1 MAVTYGFFDSIN
13 GDRKYNADQ
22 MSNYFEGVIGDGVF
36 KNVDNE
42 LQVAAHSG
50 LTVKV
55 KTGRAMV
62 KCRWLRNSTDYYI
75 EITPD
80 STYSKYVAICVE
92 WDYQNRKV
100 DLVQVSGT
108 AASTP
113 VKPSMTRTADKWQL
127 ALAYILVSAN
137 ATSISQSNISDAR
150 STDDCGWVTGV
161 IEQLSTDTLFA
172 QWESIYQDYLNAMQ
186 ENFNDFLELLTADLN
201 VSTFIQKYTKTYTK
215 DSEYDLAIPLNMQGY
230 TYNSNDIIE
239 VYINGLHA
247 MKNVDYTE
255 QNAMFGYCIFPN
267 GQAIGSVFDIVV
279 YKSKVGF
286 NALIGSDASPLEG
299 SDDNLLSGT

>member
-42 LQVAAHSG
+42 LQVSAHSG

-113 VKPSMTRTADKWQL
+113 VKPSMIRTADKWQL
-127 ALAYILVSAN
+127 ALAYILVAAN

-161 IEQLSTDTLFA
+161 IDQLSTDTLFA

-201 VSTFIQKYTKTYTK
+201 VSTFIQKYTKTYIK
-215 DSEYDLAIPLNMQGY
+215 DTEYDLNITLDMQGY

-247 MKNVDYTE
+247 MKDVDYTE
-255 QNAMFGYCIFPN
+255 ENAIFGHCIFPN

-279 YKSKVGF
+279 YK
-286 NALIGSDASPLEG
+286 
-299 SDDNLLSGT
+299 